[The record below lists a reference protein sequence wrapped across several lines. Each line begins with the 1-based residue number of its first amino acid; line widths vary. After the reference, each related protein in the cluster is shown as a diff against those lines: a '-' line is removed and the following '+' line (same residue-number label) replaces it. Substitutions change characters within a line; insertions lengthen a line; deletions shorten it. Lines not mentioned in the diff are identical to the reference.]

1 MGQDHLIIFTR
12 YPEPGKAKTR
22 LIPALG
28 ADGAAQLHR
37 HMTERTIEQARHL
50 SQRHPISIEVYF
62 TGGTVEQMQSWLGQ
76 DLHYREQARGD
87 LGERL
92 IDAFQNIFG
101 NGGGNAIVIGTDCPK
116 LDANL
121 LAIGFGKLKSHDLV
135 IGAASDGGY
144 YLIGLHNPIPDLF
157 QNITWST
164 NIVLQQTLTIAQQFD
179 LSIAHLPMLD
189 DIDRPEDLANL
200 NELI

>member
-1 MGQDHLIIFTR
+1 MQDHLIIFTR

-22 LIPALG
+22 LIPTLG
-28 ADGAAQLHR
+28 AEGAAQLHR
-37 HMTERTIEQARHL
+37 RMTEHTIEQARHL
-50 SQRHPISIEVYF
+50 SQLHPVSIEVYF

-76 DLHYREQARGD
+76 DLHYREQSVGD

-92 IDAFQNIFG
+92 IDAFQNTFG
-101 NGGGNAIVIGTDCPK
+101 NRRENAIVIGTDCPK

-121 LAIGFGKLKSHDLV
+121 LATGFDKLKFHDLV

-144 YLIGLHNPIPDLF
+144 YLIGLQNLVPDLF
-157 QNITWST
+157 HNITWST
-164 NIVLQQTLTIAQQFD
+164 NVVLQQTLAVAQQFD

-200 NELI
+200 KKWI